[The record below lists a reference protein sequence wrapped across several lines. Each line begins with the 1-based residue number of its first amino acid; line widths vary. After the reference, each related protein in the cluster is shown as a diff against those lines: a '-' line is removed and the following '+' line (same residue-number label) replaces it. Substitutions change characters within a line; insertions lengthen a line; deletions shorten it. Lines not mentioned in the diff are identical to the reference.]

1 MNKLKQV
8 FCDQSIHHFVLTTS
22 MLCQLCKVW
31 QKLWLPLIINQ
42 ITIHRKMFQD
52 ITFIKPK

>member
-31 QKLWLPLIINQ
+31 QKLLLPIFINQ
-42 ITIHRKMFQD
+42 TSVMIHVDQRHHQAF
-52 ITFIKPK
+52 